1 MTTDG
6 KIRDKK
12 LQYYINRE
20 EYQHFYDKNKLD
32 KYEYLT
38 VEEILLSNQ
47 SRMIEQAK
55 FTYSLLGKAAE
66 KQAKAIEN
74 QSKKQV

>member
-1 MTTDG
+1 MVRLEIKNYNIMLTE
-6 KIRDKK
+6 KQQK
-12 LQYYINRE
+12 
-20 EYQHFYDKNKLD
+20 YQDFYDKNKLD

-74 QSKKQV
+74 RTKKQV